1 MNSSATFADKEI
13 ILRLL
18 RKVERRTRAN
28 RLAHELTFGLV
39 VALSIPVGFKTWD
52 LFSPLATPTIETALV
67 VSAIGFLAYAIVRI
81 FHRGTLFQAAA
92 SVDEKANL
100 FDAMTSAFWFIHRKE
115 SSKWVDAQLKDTARH
130 ASTLDV
136 SRLYPAAVPRTIYVA
151 VAMFFFFVAL
161 NLIPLSLNHNWFKLQ
176 AAPPGIPPRK
186 VNLVRPSVDEA
197 LRTIAKEL
205 QQSEKTQAAADALA
219 EKQLNKA
226 AGELR
231 KLARKLKEG
240 RSESSQAMEQLQ
252 QTLDKASQHSTL
264 ETEQLSHD
272 LAKASEGLK
281 NQDRQSAH
289 QALQNAAKDLE
300 QLQQGSRQQQA
311 KNAGDNRNDQRPE
324 SAQQQQNRG
333 AGGQSKSP
341 TENQNEGKGDG
352 TGMNPSPSPSRDG
365 ERTTLEVQL
374 ERERLA
380 GMADG
385 GGIREDIHESSKQ
398 QASRLEYSSVQS
410 ELSSAR
416 KDLMNRD
423 GIPWEYRSLVKGYMQ
438 AIRPK

>member
-1 MNSSATFADKEI
+1 
-13 ILRLL
+13 
-18 RKVERRTRAN
+18 
-28 RLAHELTFGLV
+28 
-39 VALSIPVGFKTWD
+39 
-52 LFSPLATPTIETALV
+52 
-67 VSAIGFLAYAIVRI
+67 
-81 FHRGTLFQAAA
+81 
-92 SVDEKANL
+92 
-100 FDAMTSAFWFIHRKE
+100 
-115 SSKWVDAQLKDTARH
+115 
-130 ASTLDV
+130 
-136 SRLYPAAVPRTIYVA
+136 
-151 VAMFFFFVAL
+151 MFFFFVAL

-186 VNLVRPSVDEA
+186 VNLVRPSVDEV

-226 AGELR
+226 ADELR
-231 KLARKLKEG
+231 KLARELKEG

-252 QTLDKASQHSTL
+252 QALDKASQHSTL

-311 KNAGDNRNDQRPE
+311 KNAGENRNDQRPE

-341 TENQNEGKGDG
+341 TENKNEGKGDG

-374 ERERLA
+374 EQERLA
-380 GMADG
+380 GMPDG